1 MLLLVQSQSSPQYL
15 PYSTIYLGHSYNRKH
30 PCFCIR
36 YKYISIEKPSSPF
49 RKMTPQVIFLKP
61 KSKSVNCE
69 RFKSGH
75 CVTNTVWRNHR
86 HDSLTSFRRR
96 SKSDRKS
103 KLLLPLLPAETII
116 VLEYTLWC
124 QTAFATSRQIATLN
138 FDNIHYFA
146 VCYI

>member
-1 MLLLVQSQSSPQYL
+1 MREWCDGV
-15 PYSTIYLGHSYNRKH
+15 RV
-30 PCFCIR
+30 
-36 YKYISIEKPSSPF
+36 
-49 RKMTPQVIFLKP
+49 MV

-75 CVTNTVWRNHR
+75 CVANTVWRNHR

-116 VLEYTLWC
+116 VLEYTWWC
-124 QTAFATSRQIATLN
+124 QTAFAVTYFTGPNFFLQAFCKPWRLYINQKKLYTKCIQWFDWLFTQIYPNTASN
-138 FDNIHYFA
+138 
-146 VCYI
+146 YIILRCFMNN